1 MRKIYPSIVAAA
13 LTITFLL
20 LGTYSI
26 SNSTGAPAGRTGSP
40 GDNGLTCVNGC
51 HTGGPAAS
59 GQVVSINTSSI
70 PAGGYVPGAVYD
82 ISVNLSP
89 GASGTLARV
98 GFQATAEF
106 SNGSK
111 AGSMMSI
118 NNTTQAVGVG
128 SRYITHTSNGTTGGA
143 SKTWNFRWTA
153 PTTGGNVTFYATALD
168 ANNNGNNSGDV
179 VVQAT
184 PVNVQEDVT
193 VGLNEDAYAFT
204 VYPNPASDKLVV
216 SANDGLKSVVLL
228 DMRGQIVEKKN
239 FEGQDV
245 EFDLSALP
253 AGSYL
258 VSCAWENGIYTH
270 KQVVKQ

>member
-1 MRKIYPSIVAAA
+1 MKKIYKPLAAMA

-20 LGTYSI
+20 LANYSI

-40 GDNGLTCVNGC
+40 GDNNLTCVQGC
-51 HTGGPAAS
+51 HSGGPAAS
-59 GQVVSINTSSI
+59 GQVASINASSI
-70 PAGGYVPGAVYD
+70 PATGYVPGAVYD
-82 ISVNLSP
+82 ISVSLTP
-89 GASGTLARV
+89 GASGNLARA

-128 SRYITHTSNGTTGGA
+128 SRHITHTSNGTTGGA
-143 SKTWNFRWTA
+143 SKTWSFRWTA
-153 PTTGGNVTFYATALD
+153 PTTGGNVTFYATAVD
-168 ANNNGNNSGDV
+168 ANNNANNTGDV

-184 PVNVQEDVT
+184 AVNVQEDLT
-193 VGLNEDAYAFT
+193 VGLDEESYAFK
-204 VYPNPASDKLVV
+204 VYPNPASDKLVISV
-216 SANDGLKSVVLL
+216 SEGLKSVVLL
-228 DMRGQIVEKKN
+228 DMRGQIVDKKN